1 MLSFIQCSGCNSRIT
16 YIVVFQNRCSM
27 FGNLKGLFRSQS
39 YAGISLRPFSEKPVI
54 KNISWLSEGWNGM
67 LESVEEDL
75 LWNRAVAR
83 GGWPVRN
90 TGWST
95 SSQHKVMIPL
105 WSTEPIQHEIKSG
118 NISLYYSSQISDL
131 KCGLIYPVYMHILKY
146 LCFDCIN
153 IEFPVNSA
161 CIHFQPKKFGKGVF

>member
-39 YAGISLRPFSEKPVI
+39 YAGISSRPFSEKPVI
-54 KNISWLSEGWNGM
+54 KNTSWLSEGWNGM

-83 GGWPVRN
+83 EGWPVRN

-95 SSQHKVMIPL
+95 SSQHKVMTPVHCNQL
-105 WSTEPIQHEIKSG
+105 SPIG
-118 NISLYYSSQISDL
+118 MRSSQ
-131 KCGLIYPVYMHILKY
+131 
-146 LCFDCIN
+146 
-153 IEFPVNSA
+153 ETFPYITVLTWNV
-161 CIHFQPKKFGKGVF
+161 G